1 MQFVDK
7 VSIDENT
14 VKRTADGYLV
24 ASARVSRAN
33 NVQLYTGDEMQN
45 PGMEFV
51 RVFRPETEVFSNDSM
66 GSIAH
71 KPMTNNHPAANVTA
85 DTWKKDSIGQVGDEV
100 TRDGEYV
107 RVPLI
112 MMDGAAIKDY
122 EGGKRELSLGY
133 TADVEMVSG
142 FTNRGEQYDAI
153 QRNIRVNHVALVGKG
168 RANQEFRIGDS
179 ANQWGARPTTRST
192 DDRTHSM
199 TDKLRTVVVDGL
211 SVTIT
216 DEGAMAIDKLQK
228 AVTDAQKKTAAA
240 EAKAITD
247 MSENDAKIGKLQAE
261 IDDLK
266 SKAMDD
272 TAIDKRVNDRAEL
285 IRKASVLAPG
295 LVTTGLSDADIRK
308 GAVVANLGAEVII
321 DRSAVYIDTR
331 FEILSEDSV
340 KAVDPLRHI
349 GSVKSTDGAGSWSDS
364 TFASAGIK
372 MKKGA

>member
-1 MQFVDK
+1 MEFIDK
-7 VSIDENT
+7 VSIDEST

-33 NVQLYTGDEMQN
+33 NVQLYSGTEMQN

-51 RVFRPETEVFSNDSM
+51 RVFRPEAEVFSTDSM

-112 MMDGAAIKDY
+112 MMDGDAIKDY
-122 EGGKRELSLGY
+122 EGGKTELSLGY

-153 QRNIRVNHVALVGKG
+153 QRNIRVNHVALVDHG
-168 RANQEFRIGDS
+168 RANEEFRIGDG
-179 ANQWGARPTTRST
+179 AVEWGVRPTTRST
-192 DDRTHSM
+192 DNGTQKM
-199 TDKLRTVVVDGL
+199 TDTLKTVVVDGL
-211 SVTIT
+211 SVSTTDQGALAIT
-216 DEGAMAIDKLQK
+216 KLQAEVK
-228 AVTDAQKKTAAA
+228 DAQKKTSDA
-240 EAKAITD
+240 EYKAMTD
-247 MSENDAKIGKLQAE
+247 MGAQVKETAKLQAE
-261 IDDLK
+261 VDDLK
-266 SKAMDD
+266 GKVMDD

-308 GAVVANLGAEVII
+308 GTVVANLGAEVII

-349 GSVKSTDGAGSWSDS
+349 GSVQSTDGAGSWSDS